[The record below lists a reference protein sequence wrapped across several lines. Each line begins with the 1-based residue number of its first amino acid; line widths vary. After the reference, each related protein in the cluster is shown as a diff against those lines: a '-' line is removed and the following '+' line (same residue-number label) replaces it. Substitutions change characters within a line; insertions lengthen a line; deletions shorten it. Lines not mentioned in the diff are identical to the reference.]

1 MEEYQEIKGTTAIFF
16 QLAYSSTTFRNENGT
31 FKKYAFGS
39 DLLELIVINE
49 SDKDAYSM
57 GFENG
62 KKKNTRT
69 YIHTYVFFSMTEKGA
84 SGNENGKKKTFHFF
98 FSKFFPKCSQMRSNF
113 EVFNSF
119 YMVGVMML

>member
-1 MEEYQEIKGTTAIFF
+1 MEEYQEIKGSTAIFF

-31 FKKYAFGS
+31 FKKYGFGS

-62 KKKNTRT
+62 KKQIHAHI
-69 YIHTYVFFSMTEKGA
+69 YIRMYSFQWLKRGPLEMKMEKKKLFIFFSR
-84 SGNENGKKKTFHFF
+84 S
-98 FSKFFPKCSQMRSNF
+98 FFPNVPKWGQILKFLIASIWL
-113 EVFNSF
+113 E
-119 YMVGVMML
+119 